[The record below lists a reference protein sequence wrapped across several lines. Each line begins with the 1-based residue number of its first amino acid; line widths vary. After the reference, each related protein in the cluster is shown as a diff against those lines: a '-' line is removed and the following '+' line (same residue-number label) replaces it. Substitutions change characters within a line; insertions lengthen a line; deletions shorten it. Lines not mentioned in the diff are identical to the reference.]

1 MTSTM
6 SKEITIVKRS
16 GKREKF
22 SADKINKILQW
33 SCADIK
39 GISFE
44 QVAMNAHLQFFDG
57 ITSKDIHNTLIESA
71 AGLISEHTPQ
81 YQDVASRLLNYQLRK
96 EVWGGKDAP
105 RLYDFVKTNIDTNK
119 VYDSEILNWYDKKE
133 FDKLNDFIDHNR
145 DFDFAYAGIK
155 QLCEKYLV
163 QDRVSKTIYET
174 PQFAY
179 MLIAMTLFKGYNE
192 KRLEYIK
199 RAYNAFSKHKINLPT
214 PLMAGV
220 RTTLKSYASCMLI
233 TVDDTLKSIFASNN
247 AIGFAT
253 ANRYGIGINFSRI
266 RAVNSPVQNG
276 TVVHTGPIPYL
287 KMFEAAVKSCHQNGI
302 RGGSATANVAF
313 FHKDIE
319 DILVLKNN
327 AGTDDNRV
335 RKLDYCIA
343 FDGLFYERFLKNQNV
358 TLFSYHEAPDL
369 WNTFGMP
376 GFKEAYEK
384 AEKNP
389 NIKYKKTINARDLF
403 MLFSKERFETG
414 RMYVFNADHVNS
426 HGSWLEQVDT
436 TNLCVEVT
444 HPLKP
449 IYNIDDTNGEIG
461 VCILAAVNLLEIK
474 DDHDMEQTCDVIV
487 RMLDELIDH
496 QNYFAP
502 AAANFAK
509 KRRSLGIGIT
519 NLAAVFAREGVKY
532 WDKKAPNLA
541 ARLMESVSYYL
552 LDASADLAIEKG
564 PCEKYALT
572 KFSKGILP
580 IDTYKKDIDDFVTE
594 KLHQDWEALRNKIS
608 KTGIRNS
615 TLTAL
620 MPCES
625 SAVIQ
630 SSTNGIEP
638 PRSLI
643 TSKRSKAGIVPSV
656 VPGVEKYGEN
666 YTLAFEMPNNDGY
679 IKVVAALQ
687 KFVDMSISANLYY
700 NVNKYPSRKVSQND
714 LIKDILTAYKYGLKT
729 LYYTNTY
736 DGDTQTALNNNKS
749 TAMQPELIKP
759 EEVPVDDS
767 GCAGGACT
775 L

>member
-1 MTSTM
+1 M
-6 SKEITIVKRS
+6 SKEISITKRS
-16 GKREKF
+16 GKKEKF
-22 SADKINKILQW
+22 SPDKINKILQW
-33 SCADIK
+33 ACADTK
-39 GISFE
+39 GVSFE
-44 QVAMNAHLQFFDG
+44 QVAMNAHLQFFEG
-57 ITSKDIHNTLIESA
+57 ITSKDIHNILIEAA
-71 AGLISEHTPQ
+71 AGLITEETPQ

-105 RLYDFVKTNIDTNK
+105 RLFDFVKTNIEVNK
-119 VYDSEILNWYDKKE
+119 VYDPEILSWYDKKD
-133 FDKLNDFIDHNR
+133 FDKLNDYIDHNR
-145 DFDFAYAGIK
+145 DFDFTYAGIK

-163 QDRVSKTIYET
+163 QDRVSKTIFET

-179 MLIAMTLFKGYNE
+179 MLIAMTLFKNYHE
-192 KRLEYIK
+192 KRLDYVK

-253 ANRYGIGINFSRI
+253 ANRYGIGI
-266 RAVNSPVQNG
+266 ATNSPVQNG

-287 KMFEAAVKSCHQNGI
+287 KMYEAAVKSCHQNGI

-358 TLFSYHEAPDL
+358 TLFSYHEAPEL
-369 WNTFGMP
+369 WNNFGMP
-376 GFKEAYEK
+376 GFKELYEK
-384 AEKNP
+384 AEKN
-389 NIKYKKTINARDLF
+389 NNLKYKKTINARELF

-426 HGSWLEQVDT
+426 HGTWTEQVDT

-474 DDHDMEQTCDVIV
+474 DDTDMEHTCDIIV

-519 NLAAVFAREGVKY
+519 NLAAIFAREGVKY
-532 WDKKAPNLA
+532 WDKKAPNIA

-552 LDASADLAIEKG
+552 INASADLAEEKG
-564 PCEKYALT
+564 SCEKFELT
-572 KFSKGILP
+572 KFSRGILP
-580 IDTYKKDIDDFVTE
+580 VDTYKKEVDEFVTE
-594 KLHQDWEALRNKIS
+594 KLHQDWEKLREKIR
-608 KTGIRNS
+608 KNGLRNS

-656 VPGVEKYGEN
+656 VPGVEKYGEH
-666 YTLAFEMPNNDGY
+666 YTLAFEMPSNEGY
-679 IKVVAALQ
+679 LKVVAALQ
-687 KFVDMSISANLYY
+687 KFVDMSISTNLYY
-700 NVNKYPSRKVSQND
+700 NVNKYPDRKVSQND
-714 LIKDILTAYKYGLKT
+714 LIKDILTAYKYGIKT

-736 DGDTQTALNNNKS
+736 DGDTQTALNKP
-749 TAMQPELIKP
+749 TTPEPAKQ
-759 EEVPVDDS
+759 EEVVTDDS

>member
-1 MTSTM
+1 MTTKM

-16 GKREKF
+16 GKKENF
-22 SADKINKILQW
+22 SADKINKVIQW
-33 SCADIK
+33 ACADVK
-39 GISFE
+39 NVSFE
-44 QVAMNAHLQFFDG
+44 LVAMNAHLQFFEG
-57 ITSKDIHNTLIESA
+57 ITSKDVHNILIEAA
-71 AGLISEHTPQ
+71 AGLITEQNPQ
-81 YQDVASRLLNYQLRK
+81 YQEVASRLLNYQLRK

-105 RLYDFVKTNIDTNK
+105 RLYDFVKTNIEVNK
-119 VYDSEILNWYDKKE
+119 IYDPEILTWYSKTD
-133 FDKLNDFIDHNR
+133 FDKLNDYVDHNR

-163 QDRVSKTIYET
+163 QDRVTKTIFET

-179 MLIAMTLFKGYNE
+179 MLIAMTLFKGYKE

-199 RAYNAFSKHKINLPT
+199 KAYNAFSRHKINLPT

-233 TVDDTLKSIFASNN
+233 TVDDTLRSIFASNN

-266 RAVNSPVQNG
+266 RATNSPVQNG
-276 TVVHTGPIPYL
+276 TVVHTGPLPYL

-343 FDGLFYERFLKNQNV
+343 FDGLFYDRFLKNQNV
-358 TLFSYHEAPDL
+358 TLFSYHEVPEL
-369 WNTFGMP
+369 WNNFGMP
-376 GFKEAYEK
+376 GFKDIYEK

-389 NIKYKKTINARDLF
+389 YIKYKKTINARELF

-426 HGSWLEQVDT
+426 HGSWTEQVDT

-449 IYNIDDTNGEIG
+449 IYNIDDVNGEIG
-461 VCILAAVNLLEIK
+461 VCILAAVNLLEVK
-474 DDHDMEQTCDVIV
+474 DDHDMNTTCDIIV
-487 RMLDELIDH
+487 RMLDELIEH

-502 AAANFAK
+502 AAAQFAK
-509 KRRSLGIGIT
+509 KRRSLGVGIT
-519 NLAAVFAREGVKY
+519 NLAAIFAREGVKY
-532 WDKKAPNLA
+532 WDKKAPNIA
-541 ARLMESVSYYL
+541 ARLMESVSFYL
-552 LDASADLAIEKG
+552 LNASADLAKEKG
-564 PCEKYALT
+564 PCEKYNLT
-572 KFSKGILP
+572 KFSTGVLP
-580 IDTYKKDIDDFVTE
+580 IDTYKKEIDEFVTE
-594 KLHQDWEALRNKIS
+594 KLHQDWEALRLKIS
-608 KTGIRNS
+608 KNGLRNS

-643 TSKRSKAGIVPSV
+643 TAKRSKAGIVPSV
-656 VPGVEKYGEN
+656 VPNVEKYGEH
-666 YTLAFEMPNNDGY
+666 YTLAFEMPGNEGY
-679 IKVVAALQ
+679 LKVVAALQ
-687 KFVDMSISANLYY
+687 KFVDMSISTNLYY
-700 NVNKYPSRKVSQND
+700 NVNKYPGRKVTQND
-714 LIKDILTAYKYGLKT
+714 LIKDILTAYKYGIKT

-736 DGDTQTALNNNKS
+736 DGDTQTALDNNTPSALPIVKQEPD
-749 TAMQPELIKP
+749 TDE
-759 EEVPVDDS
+759 S

>member
-1 MTSTM
+1 MVFKM

-22 SADKINKILQW
+22 SPDKINKILQW
-33 SCADIK
+33 ACEDVK
-39 GISFE
+39 NVSFE

-57 ITSKDIHNTLIESA
+57 ITSKDIHNTLIEAA
-71 AGLISEHTPQ
+71 AGLITEQTSQ
-81 YQDVASRLLNYQLRK
+81 YQQVASRLLNYQLRK

-105 RLYDFVKTNIDTNK
+105 RLYDFVKTNIDYNK
-119 VYDSEILNWYDKKE
+119 VYDPEILNWYDKKD
-133 FDKLNDFIDHNR
+133 FDKLNDYIDHNR

-163 QDRVSKTIYET
+163 QDRVSKTIFET

-179 MLIAMTLFKGYNE
+179 ILIAMTLFKDYKE
-192 KRLEYIK
+192 KRLDYIRK
-199 RAYNAFSKHKINLPT
+199 AYNAFSKHKINLPT

-233 TVDDTLKSIFASNN
+233 TVDDTLRSIFASND

-253 ANRYGIGINFSRI
+253 ASRYGVGINFSRI
-266 RAVNSPVQNG
+266 RATNSPVQNG
-276 TVVHTGPIPYL
+276 TIVHTGPIPYL
-287 KMFEAAVKSCHQNGI
+287 KMYESAVKSCHQNGI
-302 RGGSATANVAF
+302 RGGSATANVAY

-319 DILVLKNN
+319 EIVVLKNN

-343 FDGLFYERFLKNQNV
+343 FDGLFYERFLKNQNI
-358 TLFSYHEAPDL
+358 TLFSYHEAPEL
-369 WNTFGMP
+369 WNNFGMP
-376 GFKEAYEK
+376 GFRELYEK

-389 NIKYKKTINARDLF
+389 KIKYKKTINARELF

-414 RMYVFNADHVNS
+414 RLYVFNADHVNS
-426 HGSWLEQVDT
+426 HGSWTEQVDT

-449 IYNIDDTNGEIG
+449 IYNIEDANGEIG

-474 DDHDMEQTCDVIV
+474 DDDDMQQTCDIIV

-519 NLAAVFAREGVKY
+519 NLAAIFAQNGVKY
-532 WDKKAPNLA
+532 WDKKAPNIA
-541 ARLMESVSYYL
+541 AKLMESISYYL
-552 LDASADLAIEKG
+552 LDASAELAATKG
-564 PCEKYALT
+564 QCEKFGYT
-572 KFSKGILP
+572 KFSRGILP
-580 IDTYKKDIDDFVTE
+580 IDTYKKEVDTFVTE
-594 KLHQDWEALRNKIS
+594 KLHKDWEALRVKIR
-608 KTGIRNS
+608 KHGLRNS

-643 TSKRSKAGIVPSV
+643 TSKRSKAGIVPSIV
-656 VPGVEKYGEN
+656 QNVDKFGKE
-666 YTLAFEMPNNDGY
+666 YTLAFEMPGNEGY
-679 IKVVAALQ
+679 LKVVAALQ

-700 NVNKYPSRKVSQND
+700 NVSKYPDRKVSQND
-714 LIKDILTAYKYGLKT
+714 LIKDILTAYKYGVKT

-736 DGDTQTALNNNKS
+736 DGDTQSALNKTTNTTEQAK
-749 TAMQPELIKP
+749 Q
-759 EEVPVDDS
+759 EEVVDDS

>member
-1 MTSTM
+1 M
-6 SKEITIVKRS
+6 SKEISIVKRS
-16 GKREKF
+16 GKKEKF
-22 SADKINKILQW
+22 SADKINTILQW
-33 SCADIK
+33 ACADVK
-39 GISFE
+39 RVSFE
-44 QVAMNAHLQFFDG
+44 QVAMNAHLQFFEG
-57 ITSKDIHNTLIESA
+57 ITSKDIHNILIEAA
-71 AGLISEHTPQ
+71 AGLITEQTPQ

-105 RLYDFVKTNIDTNK
+105 RLYDFVKNNIENK
-119 VYDSEILNWYDKKE
+119 IYDPEILNWYTKKE
-133 FDKLNDFIDHNR
+133 FDKLNDYIDHNR
-145 DFDFAYAGIK
+145 DFNFAYAGIK

-163 QDRVSKTIYET
+163 QDRVTKIIFET

-179 MLIAMTLFKGYNE
+179 MLIAMTLFKNYEE
-192 KRLEYIK
+192 KRLEHIRK
-199 RAYNAFSKHKINLPT
+199 AYNAFSRHKINLPT

-233 TVDDTLKSIFASNN
+233 TVDDTLKSIFASND

-253 ANRYGIGINFSRI
+253 ASRYGIGINFSRI

-287 KMFEAAVKSCHQNGI
+287 KMYEAAVKSCHQNGI

-343 FDGLFYERFLKNQNV
+343 FDGLFYERFLKNQDI
-358 TLFSYHEAPDL
+358 TLFSYHEVPEL
-369 WNTFGMP
+369 WNNFGMP
-376 GFKEAYEK
+376 GFRELYEK
-384 AEKNP
+384 AEKSNC
-389 NIKYKKTINARDLF
+389 IKFKKTINTRELF

-426 HGSWLEQVDT
+426 HGSWVEQVDT

-449 IYNIDDTNGEIG
+449 IYRVDDDKGEIG

-474 DDHDMEQTCDVIV
+474 DDDDMRVTCDIIV

-502 AAANFAK
+502 AAEEFAK

-519 NLAAVFAREGVKY
+519 NLAAIFAKEGVKY
-532 WDKKAPNLA
+532 WDKKAPNIA
-541 ARLMESVSYYL
+541 AKLMESVSYYL
-552 LDASADLAIEKG
+552 LDASAGLAAEKG
-564 PCEKYALT
+564 SCEKYNLT
-572 KFSKGILP
+572 KFSQGVLP
-580 IDTYKKDIDDFVTE
+580 VDTYKKEIDEFVTE
-594 KLHQDWEALRNKIS
+594 KLHQDWEALREKIRQN
-608 KTGIRNS
+608 GLRNS

-656 VPGVEKYGEN
+656 VPNVEKHGNN
-666 YTLAFEMPNNDGY
+666 YTLAFEMPSNEGY
-679 IKVVAALQ
+679 LKVVAALQ
-687 KFVDMSISANLYY
+687 KFVDMSISTNLYY
-700 NVNKYPSRKVSQND
+700 NVNNYPGRKVTQND

-736 DGDTQTALNNNKS
+736 DGDTQTAINNEKQ
-749 TAMQPELIKP
+749 APQKQ
-759 EEVPVDDS
+759 EEIVSDDS